1 LLGAPIAYRS
11 SEAEWQP
18 SLVPDNHLCYGDKL
32 DVLRQHIASE
42 CSSVA

>member
-1 LLGAPIAYRS
+1 MPTRS